1 MSGERIILLV
11 EDDEDQEI
19 LALRAF
25 EKNGIMGEVDEICV
39 ARNGVEALDFFEGRG
54 KFENRD
60 TIILPEFVL
69 LDLDIPKIDGV
80 EVLERLRADPRTELI
95 PVVIF
100 SSSYDRRDLLEGYRA
115 GANSYITKPANFAK
129 FSEAMKQM
137 GWYWLDWNETPPME
151 DVEEAIGD

>member
-1 MSGERIILLV
+1 MSGERVILLV

-25 EKNGIMGEVDEICV
+25 REHGILDEVDEMCV
-39 ARNGVEALDFFEGRG
+39 ARDGAEALDFFDGRG
-54 KFENRD
+54 KYEGRD
-60 TIILPEFVL
+60 TAVLPEFVL
-69 LDLDIPKIDGV
+69 LDLDIPKIDGF
-80 EVLERLRADPRTELI
+80 EVLERLRADPRTELL

-100 SSSYDRRDLLEGYRA
+100 SSSDDKTDLIEGYRA

-137 GWYWLDWNETPPME
+137 GWYWLDWNETPP
-151 DVEEAIGD
+151 VEEAVED